1 MVKSNSVL
9 VAFYIL
15 IYFFCFASYGQDT
28 ATLPN
33 PSVTKTKVQK
43 RSAKPVTKE
52 VSSNLPVN
60 SNKTRNSFFPVSY
73 TFLRL
78 LHSTDNFGTW
88 RAETGLNLPG
98 SSYLITTYTFTS
110 SKDSK
115 NESDFRSYSLSG
127 YLFSPHYY
135 DLGLVGNYAS
145 AGSAA
150 SSAGRA
156 GFYYW
161 FSYKSENVTMVLAPV
176 IVLNAMSSDAGK
188 FVLFSSFSFF
198 RGLISFTPNVIY
210 TWAELS
216 KSTGTE
222 LALGYKLWDVFKL
235 VVVSRTSKSSV
246 TSLGQTTTAATSS
259 NMLGLEINTV
269 F

>member
-1 MVKSNSVL
+1 MWKSNKIL
-9 VAFYIL
+9 VSIYIL
-15 IYFFCFASYGQDT
+15 ICFFNPVSWGQKTEVVPT
-28 ATLPN
+28 A
-33 PSVTKTKVQK
+33 PSIKTKVQK
-43 RSAKPVTKE
+43 KASKPVTKE
-52 VSSNLPVN
+52 ASSSPPANP
-60 SNKTRNSFFPVSY
+60 NKTKNSFFPVSY

-78 LHSTDNFGTW
+78 LHSADNLGIW

-127 YLFSPHYY
+127 YLFSPHYF
-135 DLGLVGNYAS
+135 DLGLVGNYAT

-161 FSYKSENVTMVLAPV
+161 FAHKSENVTMVIAPV
-176 IVLNAMSSDAGK
+176 VVLNAMSSDAGK
-188 FVLFSSFSFF
+188 FVLFSSFNFF
-198 RGLISFTPNVIY
+198 RGLVSFTPNVIY
-210 TWAELS
+210 TWAELT

-235 VVVSRTSKSSV
+235 VVVNRTSKSSV
-246 TSLGQTTTAATSS
+246 TSSGQTTTTATSS
-259 NMLGLEINTV
+259 NMFGMEINAV